1 MDSNQLRRQD
11 SAAFGRSRA
20 KPKSAHDRTGYR
32 GVSQMLHKCANPDC
46 TSPFRKLSQ
55 GKLFLVDAPPEAAD
69 ARRTRWRV
77 QPGSRVEYYWLCDP
91 CAFALTLS
99 YEKGRGVVA
108 VPLPGNRKK
117 MPAAALQSVKRP
129 NPASPRSQQSA

>member
-11 SAAFGRSRA
+11 SDGFGCSRA
-20 KPKSAHDRTGYR
+20 MQTPLIIQLNIEEYR
-32 GVSQMLHKCANPDC
+32 MLHKCANPDC

-55 GKLFLVDAPPEAAD
+55 GKLFLVNVPLEAAD

-77 QPGSRVEYYWLCDP
+77 QPRSRVEYYWLCDP

-108 VPLPGNRKK
+108 VPRPEVAKK
-117 MPAAALQSVKRP
+117 RPPAAAQALEMP
-129 NPASPRSQQSA
+129 NDGSTRMEESA

>member
-11 SAAFGRSRA
+11 SDGFGCSRA
-20 KPKSAHDRTGYR
+20 MQTPLIIQLNIEEYR
-32 GVSQMLHKCANPDC
+32 MLHKCANPDC

-55 GKLFLVDAPPEAAD
+55 GKLFLVNVPLEAAD

-77 QPGSRVEYYWLCDP
+77 QPRSRVEYYWLCDP

-108 VPLPGNRKK
+108 VPLAGNTKK